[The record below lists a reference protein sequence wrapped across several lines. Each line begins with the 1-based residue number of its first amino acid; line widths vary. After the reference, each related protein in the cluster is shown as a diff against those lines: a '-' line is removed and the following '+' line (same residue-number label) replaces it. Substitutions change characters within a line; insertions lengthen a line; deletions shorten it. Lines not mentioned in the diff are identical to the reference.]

1 MVPRLLCFRIARMK
15 FKRAKIRVLI
25 GDMWLTIGQL
35 PPDLKRKFKECWRQ
49 RRNKEVGKKYES
61 YDVCADPLQCTTYH
75 CAIGWNRDL
84 CLKCA

>member
-1 MVPRLLCFRIARMK
+1 MGFLQ
-15 FKRAKIRVLI
+15 RAKIRVLI

-61 YDVCADPLQCTTYH
+61 YDVCADPLQCTTY
-75 CAIGWNRDL
+75 RDL